1 MTTPTLQEISGNIE
15 SIQMNLKREVD
26 PDRIK
31 ATNEHLAELKAL
43 QERLEKGIPVGSTL
57 TSLRAKLIIKL
68 NPGISKSEL
77 RELMDLSPSAKCS
90 AQKVFRDFLR
100 SIQKSIVVD
109 EHDKLWIAG
118 DPKAPKTASRKCRI
132 GKIVLDGN
140 IKTNLRTAILL
151 VRNKPGI
158 TRDDLFV
165 EWRYALDCPENAR
178 QKFNKMFPSLLK
190 YVDQENGKFFV
201 KGYIPVRETETLP
214 PKTLQNPC
222 PTEPLSLAIFE
233 TLEPGTRYEWSE
245 ILSEYRKQGIT
256 SLQAFQHLTGMVRE
270 GWIKKDSKG
279 NFFRF

>member
-57 TSLRAKLIIKL
+57 TSLRARLIIRL
-68 NPGISKSEL
+68 NPGITKSEL
-77 RELMDLSPSAKCS
+77 KEILDLSPSAKS
-90 AQKVFRDFLR
+90 DAQKVFRDFLR
-100 SIQKSIVVD
+100 SIQKSIVID

-118 DPKAPKTASRKCRI
+118 DPKAPRTASRKCRV
-132 GKIVLDGN
+132 GKVVLDGT

-158 TRDDLFV
+158 TKEELFV
-165 EWRYALDCPENAR
+165 EWRYSLDFPKNAR
-178 QKFNKMFPSLLK
+178 QKFNKMVPSLLK

-201 KGYIPVRETETLP
+201 KGYIPVSETEPLP
-214 PKTLQNPC
+214 PKPFQESY

-233 TLEPGTRYEWSE
+233 TLVPGARYEWAE
-245 ILSEYRKQGIT
+245 ILGEYRIHGIS
-256 SLQAFQHLTGMVRE
+256 SLQAYQHLAGMVRE
-270 GWIKKDSKG
+270 GWIKSRNG
-279 NFFRF
+279 EFYRF